1 VVELFFSL
9 YFIKGE
15 FLLRVVEDD
24 SAVLD
29 NESAVGQE
37 QLE

>member
-1 VVELFFSL
+1 VLLFSL

-24 SAVLD
+24 GAVLN
-29 NESAVGQE
+29 NESSVGQE